1 MILFDSSFAGQKKM
15 MPFLPCLSLRTLFS
29 GLHTLPFGSCAHLH
43 ALILKVIREKTT
55 SNHATYFDSQRHIH
69 PPTHPKKNKTS
80 KKTRTPT
87 TWILTWNPPTQQKHM
102 CHHGT
107 CWCLRSLTPNAAA
120 AARNSTLLSLQWPG
134 RHQSRPPRDLPLGG
148 LPFSKGPN
156 P

>member
-1 MILFDSSFAGQKKM
+1 MILFDSSFSGQKKM
-15 MPFLPCLSLRTLFS
+15 MPFLPCLSLWTFFWPSHFTFWQLCPS
-29 GLHTLPFGSCAHLH
+29 T
-43 ALILKVIREKTT
+43 LILKVIREKTT
-55 SNHATYFDSQRHIH
+55 ANHATYFDSQRHIH

-80 KKTRTPT
+80 NKKRTPT
-87 TWILTWNPPTQQKHM
+87 TWILTWNPTTQQKHM
-102 CHHGT
+102 CHHGA

-120 AARNSTLLSLQWPG
+120 AVRNSTLLSLQWLG